1 MSAVVLMPKAKSSPY
16 ATRAHGWSKES
27 RLKVSQRLRLRRWA
41 VKYWPETLALLK

>member
-1 MSAVVLMPKAKSSPY
+1 MSAVVLMPKSKGGTSH
-16 ATRAHGWSKES
+16 HGWSKES